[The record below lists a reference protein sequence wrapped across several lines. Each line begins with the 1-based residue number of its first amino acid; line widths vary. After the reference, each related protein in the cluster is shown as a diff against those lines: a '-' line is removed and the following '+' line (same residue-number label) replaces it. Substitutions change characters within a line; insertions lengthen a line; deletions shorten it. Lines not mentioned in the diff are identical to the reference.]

1 MRYFNTYGPVN
12 EKEHYIVPRRELLDM
27 LTEQVSAGSYFTVF
41 APRQMGKTTLLR
53 QLTERL
59 QAQSNYL
66 VVVLNFQDYADW
78 ETPDFL
84 LDIGAEIGEKIIEYL
99 AAGAHAQRGAVQEMV
114 AQSRFDRY
122 GGLRAFLKRFHKLAP
137 EIRLVLII
145 DEFDGTPPRAIS
157 PLLQTLRKLY
167 LEAEPPRSLHSAV
180 LVGLRNIAALNLGQS
195 SPFNIARQLNLP
207 GFSEDEVDALLA
219 QYTAERGQAFAPGV
233 SAEIYRQTAGH
244 PFLVNRLADILT
256 EQVALNRA
264 QPISG
269 ADLEQALRRMTTE
282 SNYNFETIVRHAN
295 PHKATV
301 LRIMAGVDYEFNL
314 NNPVVR
320 ELHEQGVIEAR
331 PDGACR
337 IANPIYQVVLFA
349 AFRPIEAGIQGAAV
363 ANGYDFRPHVVDGR
377 LQMDVILS
385 RFRAFVERRGRAAF
399 KISETPQEA
408 TGQYLLAAYL
418 DLLVRQVGGEVF
430 AEVPSGAGRLDV
442 IVVFNGQRYVIETKL
457 WRGPAAFDASV
468 TQVQSYLRSEGQ
480 TTGYL
485 VVFHARPAIY
495 GRLPEGELEFVR
507 EDEGVTIHVYLV
519 RLG

>member
-99 AAGAHAQRGAVQEMV
+99 AAGAHAQRGAVQEL
-114 AQSRFDRY
+114 ATQSRFDRY

-157 PLLQTLRKLY
+157 SLLQTLRKLY

-195 SPFNIARQLNLP
+195 SPFNVARQLNLM

-233 SAEIYRQTAGH
+233 SAEIHRQTAGH

-269 ADLEQALRRMTTE
+269 ADLEQAFRRMTTE

-337 IANPIYQVVLFA
+337 IANPIYQVV
-349 AFRPIEAGIQGAAV
+349 
-363 ANGYDFRPHVVDGR
+363 
-377 LQMDVILS
+377 
-385 RFRAFVERRGRAAF
+385 
-399 KISETPQEA
+399 
-408 TGQYLLAAYL
+408 
-418 DLLVRQVGGEVF
+418 
-430 AEVPSGAGRLDV
+430 
-442 IVVFNGQRYVIETKL
+442 
-457 WRGPAAFDASV
+457 
-468 TQVQSYLRSEGQ
+468 
-480 TTGYL
+480 
-485 VVFHARPAIY
+485 
-495 GRLPEGELEFVR
+495 
-507 EDEGVTIHVYLV
+507 
-519 RLG
+519 